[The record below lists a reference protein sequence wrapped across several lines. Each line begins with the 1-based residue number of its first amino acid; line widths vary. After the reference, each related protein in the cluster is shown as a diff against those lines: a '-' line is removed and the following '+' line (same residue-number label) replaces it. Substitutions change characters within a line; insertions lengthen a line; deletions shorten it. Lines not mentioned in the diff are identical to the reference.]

1 MTCRISYRSCLTG
14 ALIAAGLLVNAP
26 AARAQSAEEQAR
38 IDAGIDEAV
47 KAMASNPRAAN
58 LSRQARRQIVEFVVG
73 NAVFVLAHELGHGL
87 INEMN
92 MPVLGREEDAADS
105 FAIVT
110 MLKLGTAFSERVL
123 FEAGKGLFLSAHRD
137 RQEGNALAFYGEHGL
152 DLQRAYNVVCMMVG
166 SNPEKYRQLAID
178 TNLPK
183 ERQESCVYDWKN
195 TAWSWDEMLAKHLRG
210 DRPKTAV
217 KVVYEENKTF
227 AVQAR
232 IMQDM
237 GLLDTFAAHAA
248 DHYAWPNPITIEA
261 RSCGQANAR
270 WRQRVLTF
278 CYELIGEFIEL
289 HLDHSSSLPPRYRG
303 APE

>member
-1 MTCRISYRSCLTG
+1 MTRRSYLSCLTG
-14 ALIAAGLLVNAP
+14 AMALAALMVNAP
-26 AARAQSAEEQAR
+26 AAIAQSAEEQAK
-38 IDAGIDEAV
+38 IAAGTEEAV
-47 KAMASNPRAAN
+47 KAMAGNPRTAT

-137 RQEGNALAFYGEHGL
+137 KQEKSPLAFYGEHGL
-152 DLQRAYNVVCMMVG
+152 DLQRAYNVVCFMVG
-166 SNPEKYRQLAID
+166 SNPEKYRQLAAD

-183 ERQESCVYDWKN
+183 ERQESCVYEWKN
-195 TAWSWDEMLAKHLRG
+195 TAWSWGEVLQKHLRG
-210 DRPKTAV
+210 DKPKTAV
-217 KVVYEENKTF
+217 RVEYEDNKTF

-232 IMQDM
+232 IMRDM
-237 GLLDTFAAHAA
+237 GLLQSFATHAA
-248 DHYAWPNPITIEA
+248 EHYAWPNPITIEA
-261 RSCGQANAR
+261 RSCGSANAR

-289 HLDHSSSLPPRYRG
+289 YVEHSSTLPPRYRA